1 MNYFKNLKFFLLII
15 YLIPLLVAIALFYK
29 FSAIYPYFHDA
40 VSYNYL
46 NIKASIKAENFG
58 TLVILKQ
65 EILNNNRNV
74 LAVVPYI
81 IFPTI
86 AKYKIAHLA
95 TSLPQ

>member
-1 MNYFKNLKFFLLII
+1 MSFFKNLKFLLLII

-29 FSAIYPYFHDA
+29 FSNIYPYFHDA

-46 NIKASIKAENFG
+46 NIKASMKAENFG
-58 TLVILKQ
+58 TFVILKQ
-65 EILNNNRNV
+65 EILSNGRNL

-86 AKYKIAHLA
+86 AK
-95 TSLPQ
+95 